1 LITLFFVLLALVG
14 CGESGDFVPIPGTTA
29 RIGTPT
35 TAAQGNNTLQ
45 LYIFRD
51 ESDCAPV
58 VKENDLEACLPF
70 IDRAT
75 GQVRLS
81 FQMRVAGSEWK
92 VPLSKDNIQVFHKNQ
107 QVIEEG
113 RKRFDLVPHDPS
125 RGEQLFILLI
135 DGSGSMAISD
145 ANNGRTR
152 MDKLKDA
159 LLRKDVVDSFFPG
172 DVKTAVA
179 PFVFRGGMPEQLGP
193 NPIIWDKK
201 EYREVIRDRL
211 QVGSGFT
218 FFYRAV
224 DWATTTLL
232 QQEYMKQAV
241 QVGSMSPT
249 IISLTDGFNNEAP
262 ADTCADNAPRLQTL
276 LASLDKIRRGEGDVR
291 YLPTVYTVGLGRSAW
306 RQFEVPDDTR
316 VSPSQ
321 LCKGYTQEIVNGG
334 VERRGVDNAALSW
347 IARIGGGSSFISRT
361 TNGLAD
367 AFKAAAAV
375 RYRWFEAR
383 YQVDPF
389 YLRRSFVSKLRL
401 TTLMSS
407 EASIEIK
414 PSGWIDGPPGTLD
427 ADGWAHRSTYR
438 QTLTLLLPLLGLFAA
453 SGYFPAAWFNV
464 RRALFSRVARK
475 KKKR

>member
-1 LITLFFVLLALVG
+1 MIALFFVLLALVG

-193 NPIIWDKK
+193 
-201 EYREVIRDRL
+201 DRK
-211 QVGSGFT
+211 ST
-218 FFYRAV
+218 
-224 DWATTTLL
+224 
-232 QQEYMKQAV
+232 
-241 QVGSMSPT
+241 
-249 IISLTDGFNNEAP
+249 
-262 ADTCADNAPRLQTL
+262 RLN
-276 LASLDKIRRGEGDVR
+276 SSHSSVSRM
-291 YLPTVYTVGLGRSAW
+291 PSSA
-306 RQFEVPDDTR
+306 
-316 VSPSQ
+316 
-321 LCKGYTQEIVNGG
+321 
-334 VERRGVDNAALSW
+334 
-347 IARIGGGSSFISRT
+347 
-361 TNGLAD
+361 
-367 AFKAAAAV
+367 
-375 RYRWFEAR
+375 
-383 YQVDPF
+383 
-389 YLRRSFVSKLRL
+389 
-401 TTLMSS
+401 
-407 EASIEIK
+407 
-414 PSGWIDGPPGTLD
+414 
-427 ADGWAHRSTYR
+427 
-438 QTLTLLLPLLGLFAA
+438 
-453 SGYFPAAWFNV
+453 
-464 RRALFSRVARK
+464 
-475 KKKR
+475 